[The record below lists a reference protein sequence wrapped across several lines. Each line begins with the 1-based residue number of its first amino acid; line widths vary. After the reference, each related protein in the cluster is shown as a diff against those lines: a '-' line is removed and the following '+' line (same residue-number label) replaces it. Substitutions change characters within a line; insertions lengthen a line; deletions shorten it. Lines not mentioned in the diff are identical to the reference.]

1 MSRSVDDITPTQVPA
16 QVPAPKPASLESA
29 RRVLALLLA
38 FSKER
43 HTLSTRE
50 LAADTG
56 IPLPTVYRYVA
67 FLRQEGLLV
76 DRGGATYSLSTR
88 VVSLAAAAEASET
101 LIDVADPIMRRLSE
115 QAEETV
121 ILVRLIAG
129 AAVCVHQIESRHR
142 LRITFEPGQP
152 VSLEGGASAR
162 LLLASLSAPARQAQ
176 LAALAERD
184 PERAAWLENEVAI
197 AGERGWAISEQEIDR
212 GIWAASGAVRNGGGA
227 IVASLTI
234 PSPLVGAEAPLQKQL
249 LGQVRTAAE
258 EISAALRAA

>member
-67 FLRQEGLLV
+67 FLREEGLLV
-76 DRGGATYSLSTR
+76 ERSGATYSLTAR

-101 LIDVADPIMRRLSE
+101 LVDVADPIMRRLSE
-115 QAEETV
+115 QADETV

-129 AAVCVHQIESRHR
+129 AAVCVHRIESRHR
-142 LRITFEPGQP
+142 LRISFEPGQP

-162 LLLASLSAPARQAQ
+162 LLLASLPAPARRAQ

-212 GIWAASGAVRNGGGA
+212 GIWAASGAVRNGDGA

-234 PSPLVGAEAPLQKQL
+234 PSPLVRVEAPLQEQL
-249 LGQVRTAAE
+249 LGQVRAAAE

>member
-1 MSRSVDDITPTQVPA
+1 MPLSVDDITPTQVPA

-38 FSKER
+38 FSKEH

-67 FLRQEGLLV
+67 FLREEGLLV
-76 DRGGATYSLSTR
+76 ERGGATYSLSAR

-101 LIDVADPIMRRLSE
+101 LVDVADPIMRRLSE
-115 QAEETV
+115 QADETV

-129 AAVCVHQIESRHR
+129 AAVCVHRIESRHR
-142 LRITFEPGQP
+142 LRISFEPGQP
-152 VSLEGGASAR
+152 VSLESGASAR
-162 LLLASLSAPARQAQ
+162 LLLASLSAPARRAQ
-176 LAALAERD
+176 LAGLAERD

-234 PSPLVGAEAPLQKQL
+234 PSPLVRAEAPRHEQL
-249 LGQVRTAAE
+249 LEQVRAAAE